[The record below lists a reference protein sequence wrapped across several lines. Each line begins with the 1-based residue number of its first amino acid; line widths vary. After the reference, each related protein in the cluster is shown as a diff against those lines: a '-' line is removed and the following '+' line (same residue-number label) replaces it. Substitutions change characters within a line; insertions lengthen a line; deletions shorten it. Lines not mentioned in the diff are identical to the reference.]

1 MSAVIAYCNEPHQKF
16 CQVAL
21 ESGEQIVVRI
31 DETGLAIER
40 PMSDKAPGAVLF
52 RADSDRATAIAL
64 ALTRAGKADAN
75 KVLDILVAVATN
87 LGSAEKIKAAFQ
99 AAAARLPR

>member
-1 MSAVIAYCNEPHQKF
+1 MSAVIAYRNEPHQKF
-16 CQVAL
+16 CQVVL

-40 PMSDKAPGAVLF
+40 LMNAVAPGTVLF
-52 RADSDRATAIAL
+52 RADAERATSIAL

>member
-1 MSAVIAYCNEPHQKF
+1 MSAVIAYRNEPHQKF
-16 CQVAL
+16 CQVML

-31 DETGLAIER
+31 DESGLTIER
-40 PMSDKAPGAVLF
+40 LMNAAAPGAVLF
-52 RADSDRATAIAL
+52 RADAERATTIAL
-64 ALTRAGKADAN
+64 ALTRAGKAEAD

-87 LGSAEKIKAAFQ
+87 LGSADKIKAAFR